1 MEISARCAAVFPV
14 ANVSGAGG
22 CIHPGP
28 EETRIAH
35 IASRS
40 EYWSR
45 TDLYLEFACILNLF
59 RLSRVLLLMS
69 LLVLLLLLM
78 LLLLPVLL
86 LVVLLL
92 VAVLLLGPSW
102 G

>member
-1 MEISARCAAVFPV
+1 M
-14 ANVSGAGG
+14 
-22 CIHPGP
+22 P

-40 EYWSR
+40 ESLSR

-78 LLLLPVLL
+78 LLLLLLVLVLVLL
-86 LVVLLL
+86 LV
-92 VAVLLLGPSW
+92 LLLGVRLLVVVLQLGPSL